1 MYDIL
6 KNKITSGN
14 FTVSS
19 MTETIN
25 TLYADG
31 ELTKEQRNE
40 LLQMM
45 PSHSDPMSE
54 APEVKELYERLVA
67 EVTALKET
75 VAKQDERIKKLE
87 NPVEEP
93 EPEETD
99 PVVVVPE
106 WKPWDGI
113 SFDWYSYGDVAQ
125 HSGKYWIDSLN
136 GMINTWEPGV
146 PGIDERYWKE
156 ITKEQAEGIISGDM
170 TVEEVLGQ

>member
-14 FTVSS
+14 FTVSA

-31 ELTKEQRNE
+31 ELTKEQRDE
-40 LLQMM
+40 LLQLV

-54 APEVKELYERLVA
+54 APEVKELYERLLA

-75 VAKQDERIKKLE
+75 VAKQDERIRKLE
-87 NPVEEP
+87 NPGEEP
-93 EPEETD
+93 EEPT
-99 PVVVVPE
+99 PSVTVPE
-106 WKPWDGI
+106 WKQWNGI
-113 SFDWYSYGDVAQ
+113 NFDWYTYGDVAR
-125 HSGKYWIDSLN
+125 HSEKYWIDTLQ
-136 GMINTWEPGV
+136 GMMNTWEPGA